1 MVEDMKQQIVI
12 IHGGTTFD
20 SQGDYLSYLK
30 NKEID
35 LEKLRP
41 HLDWR
46 YSLQNELG
54 ENFEVLLPQMPDKTN
69 AHYNE
74 WKIWFERILP
84 LLDKEIILVGYSL
97 GGIFLAKYL
106 SENNFPKKIKATI
119 LVAAPFDDKDSGK
132 SLADFKL
139 SFPLDRF
146 VKQGGKIYLIQSKG
160 DPEVLFGNLEKYK
173 KALPNAETIV
183 FEDRGHFS
191 QESFPEII
199 ELIKTL
205 NE

>member
-1 MVEDMKQQIVI
+1 MKQQIVI

-41 HLDWR
+41 QLDWR

-84 LLDKEIILVGYSL
+84 LLDKEIILVGHSL

>member
-1 MVEDMKQQIVI
+1 M
-12 IHGGTTFD
+12 
-20 SQGDYLSYLK
+20 SYLK